1 MLARAWVLARDT
13 VEGFIDDGAMSR
25 GAAVAYYTIF
35 SIAPLLLIATAMA
48 GLVFGQQAVEGAVAD
63 QLQGLLGRQG
73 AEAVQ
78 AMIKGAA
85 NPASGTVATVISVVT
100 LLLTAS
106 GVFGELQT
114 SLNEIWKAPTPEG
127 DTLTRLVI
135 AKAAAIGLVAA
146 TGFLL
151 LVSLVVSAALAALAT
166 WVGGL
171 MPGMTEVLGAVNFAL
186 SFLMITL
193 LFGAIYKILPD
204 RRLRWRDVAV
214 GAAVTAMLFTV
225 GKTLIGWYIGGTGI
239 ASTYGAAGALMV
251 VLVWVFYSSQVFLL
265 GAEFTKAWAGLKG
278 SPEALA
284 AGAKSAE
291 EVDEAAEAPR
301 ERTLRQRRERRE
313 SRRRRRESGAPADAV
328 PVVAPAIGAAALGT
342 FLMSIL
348 RRRR

>member
-1 MLARAWVLARDT
+1 MLTRAWVLAKDT

-48 GLVFGQQAVEGAVAD
+48 GLVFGEKAVEGAIAE
-63 QLQGLLGRQG
+63 QLEGLLGRPS

-78 AMIKGAA
+78 AMVQGAA
-85 NPASGTVATVISVVT
+85 NPTKGTVATVVSVVT

-106 GVFGELQT
+106 GVFAELQT
-114 SLNEIWKAPTPEG
+114 ALNEIWKAPPPQG
-127 DTLTRLVI
+127 DTITRLVV
-135 AKAAAIGLVAA
+135 ARAAAIGLVAA

-151 LVSLVVSAALAALAT
+151 LVSLLVSAALAALAT

-171 MPGMTEVLGAVNFAL
+171 MPELTKLLALANFAV

-204 RRLRWRDVAV
+204 RRLRFRDVAV
-214 GAAVTAMLFTV
+214 GAAVTALLFTI

-239 ASTYGAAGALMV
+239 ASTYGAAGSLMV
-251 VLVWVFYSSQVFLL
+251 VLVWVFYSTQVFLL

-278 SPEALA
+278 NPEALA
-284 AGAKSAE
+284 AGARSAE
-291 EVDEAAEAPR
+291 EVDDPESPR
-301 ERTLRQRRERRE
+301 LAR
-313 SRRRRRESGAPADAV
+313 RRRRRERRRRRDGEATASAV

-342 FLMSIL
+342 LLMGIL